1 MNQPKQLISE
11 RAKLEDKLCDPKDTK
26 AIIIKICN
34 NGGNLREIEEDTLEI
49 DPHKYGQLILDEG
62 TKTIQWR
69 LASLFNNDARTIP
82 HTKTNTNQ
90 KRPQFIISHISL

>member
-1 MNQPKQLISE
+1 ME
-11 RAKLEDKLCDPKDTK
+11 
-26 AIIIKICN
+26 
-34 NGGNLREIEEDTLEI
+34 NLREIEEDTLEI

-82 HTKTNTNQ
+82 HTKQ
-90 KRPQFIISHISL
+90 KHKPKASSIYISHII

>member
-1 MNQPKQLISE
+1 ME
-11 RAKLEDKLCDPKDTK
+11 
-26 AIIIKICN
+26 
-34 NGGNLREIEEDTLEI
+34 NLREIEEDTLEI

-82 HTKTNTNQ
+82 HTKQ
-90 KRPQFIISHISL
+90 KHKPTQFISHISYKNELKKIFVTMGYAEVYV